1 MNHKGTR
8 MVKLK
13 EINMDYE
20 LEKIGLIFSR
30 CAIQNCLQQK

>member
-13 EINMDYE
+13 KINMDYK

-30 CAIQNCLQQK
+30 